1 MFKNFLVALF
11 LFAAATASFADVMSK
26 AERQQYKAMLKA
38 IDDNN
43 MQAVE
48 QLLKNKIRLGLQED
62 SRAAPTFITHAA
74 MAGRTDIV
82 LTLLNAGADIE
93 SMNGDGFTPLMCAV
107 LMGKTETVRL
117 LISKKADVNAVSYH
131 ADTPLS
137 LAREASKPDA
147 QIVQMLLK
155 AGARS

>member
-1 MFKNFLVALF
+1 MSKNLLVALF
-11 LFAAATASFADVMSK
+11 LFAVGTASFADVMSK
-26 AERQQYKAMLKA
+26 AERQQYKAMLQA

-43 MQAVE
+43 MPAVE

-62 SRAAPTFITHAA
+62 SRAAPTFMTSAA

-82 LTLLNAGADIE
+82 LTLLNAGANIE
-93 SMNGDGFTPLMCAV
+93 SMNGDGYTPLMCAV

-155 AGARS
+155 AGAKS